1 MAAVGFRYW
10 RGSNVVMDSYL
21 IMSPDASTSFDL
33 CLDINSV
40 EQLPTDNLLLYI
52 PTLLLYRRIPRSTEK
67 EKREKKERKG
77 GGEKEK
83 KFSKVVGA
91 KDLFTVP
98 RKRKKNKKKKREKKR
113 ERVEEYKERSRF
125 TGSCVPLRRN
135 PS

>member
-40 EQLPTDNLLLYI
+40 EQLPTDNLLRYTFT
-52 PTLLLYRRIPRSTEK
+52 PPLYRKIPSTEK
-67 EKREKKERKG
+67 EKREKKRKRR
-77 GGEKEK
+77 GEKKGK

-98 RKRKKNKKKKREKKR
+98 RKKKEKRNKKRIREKKKKKRE
-113 ERVEEYKERSRF
+113 
-125 TGSCVPLRRN
+125 
-135 PS
+135 

>member
-52 PTLLLYRRIPRSTEK
+52 CSSLLLYRKIPRSTEK

-83 KFSKVVGA
+83 FSKVVGA

-98 RKRKKNKKKKREKKR
+98 CKRKKNKKKKREKKR
-113 ERVEEYKERSRF
+113 EKVEEYKERSRF